1 MRIRTHSDNFPC
13 LSSSFFSLQVLLMA
27 SQLAT
32 SIGYSLSI
40 ALNIQETTEQPE
52 TAVRSKQAEREKEA
66 KIRNK
71 TARAAL
77 RAKSKEEQAVTD
89 SAEPEPEKQQTN

>member
-1 MRIRTHSDNFPC
+1 
-13 LSSSFFSLQVLLMA
+13 MA

-32 SIGYSLSI
+32 SIGCSLSI
-40 ALNIQETTEQPE
+40 AVNIRENTEQPE

-71 TARAAL
+71 TARAAM
-77 RAKSKEEQAVTD
+77 RAKSKEEQAVVDNT
-89 SAEPEPEKQQTN
+89 EPEPEKKETK